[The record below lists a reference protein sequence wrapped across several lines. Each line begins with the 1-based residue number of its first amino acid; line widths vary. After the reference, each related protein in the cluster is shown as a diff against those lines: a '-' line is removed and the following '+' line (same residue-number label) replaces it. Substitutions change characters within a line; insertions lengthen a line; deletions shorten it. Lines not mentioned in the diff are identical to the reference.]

1 MTTPGQM
8 RIVLDTNQFIRALA
22 RPPEFATFVMAW
34 ASARFTVVCSDELLD
49 EYEHVLNR
57 TYIQALIYPE
67 SLRAFRNYLLDAIEW
82 IELSAFPAIC
92 RDPDD
97 DKVIATAMQGQAD
110 YLLTA
115 DEDIMA
121 PDVGQVLHQAGI
133 RIATIDEFIVQ
144 LENQHKR

>member
-1 MTTPGQM
+1 M

-49 EYEHVLNR
+49 EYTHVLSR
-57 TYIQALIYPE
+57 TYIHALIYPE
-67 SLRAFRNYLLDAIEW
+67 SLRAFRNYLLDAIEL
-82 IELSAFPAIC
+82 IDLEGFPAIC

-97 DKVIATAMQGQAD
+97 DKVIGTAIQGKVN

-115 DEDIMA
+115 DEDILA
-121 PDVGQVLHQAGI
+121 SNVRQVLEQAGI
-133 RIATIDEFIVQ
+133 QIATIDEFIVQ
-144 LENQHKR
+144 LDT